1 MTDKL
6 ARIEAEANLMGV
18 GLASE
23 IDSEDVLALVNIAQA
38 AQVVMQEVEA
48 DLPIKCLICAWPND
62 EHVDGCPVPDLRA
75 ALAALDKDTQ

>member
-23 IDSEDVLALVNIAQA
+23 IDSEDVLALVNIAKA
-38 AQVVMQEVEA
+38 AREVEDTLRRHA
-48 DLPIKCLICAWPND
+48 RGVDLIGARHKLYD
-62 EHVDGCPVPDLRA
+62 
-75 ALAALDKDTQ
+75 ALAVLDGDQ